1 MRHRIPRRN
10 LAPADRQIPFKGDEP
25 GRRSGID
32 DRAEGLL
39 VFVAIPFPVLGT
51 NPPIH
56 APAAIAG
63 PARSKQVL
71 ESRPEIRTQRP
82 HVQIERA
89 CSLPFGVHQC
99 APPSRPLLRPQYLGG
114 RPMNS
119 ILSRNEPSRQTR
131 YSSMLPGPLPWNGA
145 LEARAAYPSARRDCG
160 AASLR
165 PVPATGGGVTVGRDT
180 RPV

>member
-25 GRRSGID
+25 RRRSGID

-63 PARSKQVL
+63 PARSKQAL
-71 ESRPEIRTQRP
+71 ESRPEIRSQRP

-89 CSLPFGVHQC
+89 CSLAFAVHQSRLPRDLSFALSTWVVVPAARGETPAVFGRRGIPADC
-99 APPSRPLLRPQYLGG
+99 VAPP
-114 RPMNS
+114 
-119 ILSRNEPSRQTR
+119 
-131 YSSMLPGPLPWNGA
+131 
-145 LEARAAYPSARRDCG
+145 
-160 AASLR
+160 
-165 PVPATGGGVTVGRDT
+165 
-180 RPV
+180 